1 MGTQIGLEIKLL
13 RERLKL
19 SAKDLAERIGLS
31 PSQMS
36 RLESGQRR
44 VDATVLSK
52 IAKALDVHPSHFFQ
66 DFAEGGPSPGDGA
79 GADDDLAA
87 AAAPAVAPT
96 EAAGAGEVGG
106 AGDPG
111 GPAQG
116 PAQLGRLIRSE
127 RYRQHLTPDELGQRI
142 GKGRAFMAEVE
153 AGRTELLSY
162 PVLQK
167 IARALR
173 LDPEALFE
181 VQHAE
186 LRELR
191 KVVARLER
199 AHTERTLGPVPGEG
213 LRGLPLVAGED
224 GGLPTRFEGRAP
236 RDRVV
241 DYVHVPGLRVGRGF
255 AVLWQGEE
263 MAAPHGTTFRSGE
276 VLVFSSEREARH
288 GDFVLAALGARS
300 LFRQLF
306 LDATG
311 RVRLQP
317 LNLEV
322 PPTILDREEVRELF
336 PLVARLT
343 TL

>member
-44 VDATVLSK
+44 VDAVMLSR

-66 DFAEGGPSPGDGA
+66 DFQEPGDLPAAGDDGA
-79 GADDDLAA
+79 PLPEPPAEAPAA
-87 AAAPAVAPT
+87 A
-96 EAAGAGEVGG
+96 
-106 AGDPG
+106 
-111 GPAQG
+111 
-116 PAQLGRLIRSE
+116 LGRLIRAE
-127 RYRQHLTPDELGQRI
+127 RHRQHLTPDELGQRI
-142 GKGRAFMAEVE
+142 GKGRAFVADVE

-167 IARALR
+167 VARALR
-173 LDPEALFE
+173 LDPEVLFE
-181 VQHAE
+181 AQHGE

-191 KVVARLER
+191 KAVARLER
-199 AHTERTLGPVPGEG
+199 AHTERTLGAAQGEG

-224 GGLPTRFEGRAP
+224 GGLPVRFEARAP
-236 RDRVV
+236 REKVL
-241 DYVHVPGLRVGRGF
+241 DYVHVPGLRVGDGF
-255 AVLWQGEE
+255 AVTWQGEE
-263 MAAPHGTTFRSGE
+263 MTAPHGPSFRPGE
-276 VLVFSSEREARH
+276 VLVFSSGREARH
-288 GDFVLAALGARS
+288 RDFVLAALPARS

-306 LDATG
+306 LDAQG
-311 RVRLQP
+311 RVRLHP
-317 LNLEV
+317 LNLDV

-336 PLVARLT
+336 PLVARLSP
-343 TL
+343 L

>member
-19 SAKDLAERIGLS
+19 SAKDLAERIGMS

-66 DFAEGGPSPGDGA
+66 DFSGGGAPALLDAPEGGAPDAPGLVIEPPSG
-79 GADDDLAA
+79 
-87 AAAPAVAPT
+87 
-96 EAAGAGEVGG
+96 
-106 AGDPG
+106 
-111 GPAQG
+111 
-116 PAQLGRLIRSE
+116 AQLGRMIRTA
-127 RYRQHLTPDELGQRI
+127 RHRLHLTPEELAQRI
-142 GKGRAFMAEVE
+142 GKGPSFMVDVE

-162 PVLQK
+162 AVMQK
-167 IARALR
+167 IARALK

-181 VQHAE
+181 VQHNE

-191 KVVARLER
+191 KTVARLER
-199 AHTERTLGPVPGEG
+199 AHTERTLGAAPGEG

-224 GGLPTRFEGRAP
+224 GGLPVRFEGRAP
-236 RDRVV
+236 VGKV
-241 DYVHVPGLRVGRGF
+241 IDYVYVPGLRGGSGF
-255 AVLWQGEE
+255 AVTWQGEE
-263 MAAPHGTTFRSGE
+263 MTAPHGTSFRSGE
-276 VLVFSSEREARH
+276 VLVFSGEREARH
-288 GDFVLAALGARS
+288 GDFVLAVLPGAGGA

-306 LDATG
+306 LDARG

-317 LNLEV
+317 LNLDV
-322 PPTILDREEVRELF
+322 PPSILDREEVRELF

>member
-1 MGTQIGLEIKLL
+1 VSGRIGLEIKLL

-19 SAKDLAERIGLS
+19 SAKDVAEHVGLS

-44 VDATVLSK
+44 VDAIMLSK
-52 IAKALDVHPSHFFQ
+52 IAKALEVHPSHFFQ
-66 DFAEGGPSPGDGA
+66 DFSGEGPGPDGEGLA
-79 GADDDLAA
+79 SEAPAA
-87 AAAPAVAPT
+87 AVEAPAAPEPADAP
-96 EAAGAGEVGG
+96 
-106 AGDPG
+106 
-111 GPAQG
+111 G

-127 RYRQHLTPDELGQRI
+127 RHRQHLTPDELGQRI
-142 GKGRAFMAEVE
+142 GKGRAFIADVE

-173 LDPEALFE
+173 LDPEVLFE

-191 KVVARLER
+191 KAVARLER
-199 AHTERTLGPVPGEG
+199 AHTERTLGPVLGEQ

-224 GGLPTRFEGRAP
+224 GGLPTRFEGRAA
-236 RDRVV
+236 RDKVL
-241 DYVHVPGLRVGRGF
+241 DYVHVPGLRVSNGF
-255 AVLWQGEE
+255 AVTWQGEE
-263 MAAPHGTTFRSGE
+263 MYAPHGPSFRSGE

-288 GDFVLAALGARS
+288 HDFVLAALPGRS

-306 LDATG
+306 LDAAG
-311 RVRLQP
+311 RVRLQA
-317 LNLEV
+317 LNLDV

>member
-19 SAKDLAERIGLS
+19 SAKDLAERVGLS

-36 RLESGQRR
+36 RLETGQRR
-44 VDATVLSK
+44 VDAIMLSK
-52 IAKALDVHPSHFFQ
+52 IARALEVHPSHFFQ
-66 DFAEGGPSPGDGA
+66 AEFGG
-79 GADDDLAA
+79 
-87 AAAPAVAPT
+87 AAAPGSDEGLTPAAAEEPPPTPDVADAP
-96 EAAGAGEVGG
+96 
-106 AGDPG
+106 
-111 GPAQG
+111 G

-127 RYRQHLTPDELGQRI
+127 RRRQHLTPDELGQRI
-142 GKGRAFMAEVE
+142 GKGRAFIADVE

-191 KVVARLER
+191 KAVARLER
-199 AHTERTLGPVPGEG
+199 AHTERTLGPVQGDA

-224 GGLPTRFEGRAP
+224 GGLPTRFEGRAA
-236 RDRVV
+236 RDKVV
-241 DYVHVPGLRVGRGF
+241 DYVHVPGLRVGHGF
-255 AVLWQGEE
+255 AVAWQGEE
-263 MAAPHGTTFRSGE
+263 MTSPHGPSFRSGE
-276 VLVFSSEREARH
+276 VLVFSAEREARH
-288 GDFVLAALGARS
+288 RDFVLAALPARS

-311 RVRLQP
+311 RVRLHA
-317 LNLEV
+317 LNVDV

>member
-19 SAKDLAERIGLS
+19 SAKDLAERIGMS

-44 VDATVLSK
+44 VDAVVLSK

-66 DFAEGGPSPGDGA
+66 DFTAGAALHADGDGQPPPS
-79 GADDDLAA
+79 ADPVEPAA
-87 AAAPAVAPT
+87 EPAA
-96 EAAGAGEVGG
+96 
-106 AGDPG
+106 
-111 GPAQG
+111 G
-116 PAQLGRLIRSE
+116 PAQLGRLIRAA
-127 RYRQHLTPDELGQRI
+127 RHRLHLTPDELGQRA
-142 GKGRAFMAEVE
+142 GKGPSFIVDVE

-162 PVLQK
+162 GVLQK
-167 IARALR
+167 IARALK

-181 VQHAE
+181 VQHNE

-191 KVVARLER
+191 KTVARLER
-199 AHTERTLGPVPGEG
+199 AHTERTLGAAPGEG

-224 GGLPTRFEGRAP
+224 GGLPSRFEGRAP
-236 RDRVV
+236 VGKV
-241 DYVHVPGLRVGRGF
+241 IDYVYVPGLRGGSGF
-255 AVLWQGEE
+255 AVSWQGEE
-263 MAAPHGTTFRSGE
+263 MTAPHGTSFRSGE
-276 VLVFSSEREARH
+276 VLVFSGEREARH
-288 GDFVLAALGARS
+288 GDFVLAVLPGPGGAV
-300 LFRQLF
+300 FRQLF
-306 LDATG
+306 LDARG

-317 LNLEV
+317 LNLDV

>member
-19 SAKDLAERIGLS
+19 SAKDLAERVGLS

-44 VDATVLSK
+44 VDAIMLSK
-52 IAKALDVHPSHFFQ
+52 IARALEVHPSHFFQ
-66 DFAEGGPSPGDGA
+66 AEFGGATAATGSGSDDGTL
-79 GADDDLAA
+79 DVVAA
-87 AAAPAVAPT
+87 EEPAPPAAPPVAFDVA
-96 EAAGAGEVGG
+96 EAS
-106 AGDPG
+106 
-111 GPAQG
+111 GPV
-116 PAQLGRLIRSE
+116 QLGRLIRSE
-127 RYRQHLTPDELGQRI
+127 RHRQHLTPDELGQRI
-142 GKGRAFMAEVE
+142 GKGRAFVADVE

-173 LDPEALFE
+173 LDPEVLFE
-181 VQHAE
+181 VQHNE

-191 KVVARLER
+191 KTVARLER
-199 AHTERTLGPVPGEG
+199 AHTERTLGPSPGEG

-224 GGLPTRFEGRAP
+224 GGLPTRFEGRAA
-236 RDRVV
+236 RDRVL
-241 DYVHVPGLRVGRGF
+241 DYVHVPGLRVGNGF
-255 AVLWQGEE
+255 AVTWQGEE
-263 MAAPHGTTFRSGE
+263 MYSAHGPSFRSGE

-288 GDFVLAALGARS
+288 RDFVLAALPGRS

-311 RVRLQP
+311 RVRLQA
-317 LNLEV
+317 LNLDV
-322 PPTILDREEVRELF
+322 PPTILDREEVRDLF

>member
-19 SAKDLAERIGLS
+19 SAKDLAERVGLS

-44 VDATVLSK
+44 VDAIMLSK
-52 IAKALDVHPSHFFQ
+52 IARALEVHPSHFFQ
-66 DFAEGGPSPGDGA
+66 AEFGGG
-79 GADDDLAA
+79 
-87 AAAPAVAPT
+87 AAPGSDDGLVDATPDPAPVD
-96 EAAGAGEVGG
+96 AAPE
-106 AGDPG
+106 
-111 GPAQG
+111 PALG

-127 RYRQHLTPDELGQRI
+127 RYKQHLTPDELGQRI
-142 GKGRAFMAEVE
+142 GKGRAFVADVE

-173 LDPEALFE
+173 LDPEVLFE

-191 KVVARLER
+191 KAVARLER
-199 AHTERTLGPVPGEG
+199 AHTERTLGPVSGET

-224 GGLPTRFEGRAP
+224 GGLPTRFEGRAA
-236 RDRVV
+236 RDKVL
-241 DYVHVPGLRVGRGF
+241 DYVHVPGLRVSNGF
-255 AVLWQGEE
+255 AVTWQGEE
-263 MAAPHGTTFRSGE
+263 MYAPHGPSFRSGE

-288 GDFVLAALGARS
+288 RDFVLAALPGRS

-311 RVRLQP
+311 RVRLQA
-317 LNLEV
+317 LNLDV

-336 PLVARLT
+336 PLAARLT